1 MQNVN
6 IVAVDG
12 KIKIF
17 IDGVQLKGLHSFS
30 LDYVEGCPLRFSCVA
45 DIGKPEKQRERV
57 LH

>member
-6 IVAVDG
+6 IVAVG
-12 KIKIF
+12 EKVKIF
-17 IDGVQLKGLHSFS
+17 VDGVQLKGIHSFS

-45 DIGKPEKQRERV
+45 DIGKPEKQQARA

>member
-6 IVAVDG
+6 IVSMGEKV
-12 KIKIF
+12 KIF
-17 IDGVQLKGLHSFS
+17 IDGVQLKGIHSFS

-45 DIGKPEKQRERV
+45 DIGKPEKQQARV

>member
-6 IVAVDG
+6 IVAVG
-12 KIKIF
+12 EKVKIF
-17 IDGVQLKGLHSFS
+17 ADGVQLKGVHSFS

-45 DIGKPEKQRERV
+45 DIGKPEKQQARV

>member
-6 IVAVDG
+6 IVAVG
-12 KIKIF
+12 EKVKIF

-30 LDYVEGCPLRFSCVA
+30 LDYVDGCPLRFSCVA
-45 DIGKPEKQRERV
+45 DIGKTEKQRERV

>member
-6 IVAVDG
+6 IVAVG
-12 KIKIF
+12 EKVKIF

-30 LDYVEGCPLRFSCVA
+30 LDYVEGCPLRVSCVA
-45 DIGKPEKQRERV
+45 DIGKTEKQRERV